1 MWGNKKPEEGVS
13 TSSAP
18 ERETPVS
25 HPPQTYVPAMEP
37 PVAVAPGKMAA
48 RLGRTLRI
56 KGELKGSEELVIDGE
71 IEGTVDLGE
80 SRLTVAAQGRVQAD
94 VHAREIIVE
103 GTLRGTAQAS
113 DRLHI
118 AKSGNVSGD
127 LVAAR
132 ISIEDGAYFK
142 GSIDIQKPGD
152 QKDKAAKAAGDSY
165 RAASTPLVAVPKDK
179 LQ

>member
-1 MWGNKKPEEGVS
+1 MWGTKKPDEAVPS
-13 TSSAP
+13 VP

-25 HPPQTYVPAMEP
+25 PPAPAYIPSTPEP
-37 PVAVAPGKMAA
+37 TMTTTSNSKPM
-48 RLGRTLRI
+48 GRVCKTLRI
-56 KGELKGSEELVIDGE
+56 KGELTGSEELVVDGE
-71 IEGTVDLGE
+71 VEGTIDLGE
-80 SRLTVAAQGRVQAD
+80 SRLTIASQGRVQAD
-94 VHAREIIVE
+94 VRAKEIIVE
-103 GTLRGTAQAS
+103 GQLRGTAHAG

-142 GSIDIQKPGD
+142 GSIDIQKPEE
-152 QKDKAAKAAGDSY
+152 QKAARKAGDAY
-165 RAASTPLVAVPKDK
+165 RAAPAPLAASAKDN

>member
-1 MWGNKKPEEGVS
+1 MWGNKKPDEANPSV
-13 TSSAP
+13 P

-25 HPPQTYVPAMEP
+25 TPSPTYIPSAPEP
-37 PVAVAPGKMAA
+37 TMTATTGSKSAA
-48 RLGRTLRI
+48 RVGRTLRV
-56 KGELKGSEELVIDGE
+56 KGELHGSEELVIDGE
-71 IEGTVDLGE
+71 VEGTVDLGE
-80 SRLTVAAQGRVQAD
+80 SRLTVAPQGRVQAD
-94 VHAREIIVE
+94 VRAKEIIVE
-103 GTLRGTAQAS
+103 GQLRGTAHAA

-142 GSIDIQKPGD
+142 GSIDIQKPEEQ
-152 QKDKAAKAAGDSY
+152 QKAPRKSSEAF
-165 RAASTPLVAVPKDK
+165 RATPTPLVAAAKDN